1 MKKLLLSVL
10 LIIPAI
16 FANAQREYL
25 PNKIDLEKF
34 FKTKTLVVLDDNP
47 MSEFNFEIQEAMNS
61 EWKTTQ
67 FEFINNSEFVA
78 KSKDEKYSFI
88 YTSIVNFEKDKTDS
102 RYIFLH
108 ISLGG
113 DNLSLDDLRDIVS
126 IPLGYYGVDPENYIY
141 KLGIFLRFMQKH
153 IKLIYADPGLINNN
167 VFRHYNDNILSAHD
181 KVLYL
186 LEDELS
192 KEVSTTAR
200 IKQVYNYDFKI
211 VSREE
216 IKKSVQ
222 DGDDKVIFLHK
233 VGPEGKKKDARC
245 YKIIIGAGDAV
256 FYYFDYHKVS
266 ENNPDGFLKSDFTNL
281 NK

>member
-1 MKKLLLSVL
+1 
-10 LIIPAI
+10 
-16 FANAQREYL
+16 
-25 PNKIDLEKF
+25 
-34 FKTKTLVVLDDNP
+34 
-47 MSEFNFEIQEAMNS
+47 MSEFNFEIQEAMKS
-61 EWKTTQ
+61 EWKTTK

-78 KSKDEKYSFI
+78 KSKDENYSFI

-102 RYIFLH
+102 RYVFLH
-108 ISLGG
+108 LSLGG
-113 DNLSLDDLRDIVS
+113 DNLTLDDLRDMVS
-126 IPLGYYGVDPENYIY
+126 IPLGYYGVDPENYTY

-153 IKLIYADPGLINNN
+153 VDLIYKDPGLINANI
-167 VFRHYNDNILSAHD
+167 FKHYNDNILSAHD

-186 LEDELS
+186 LDDELS
-192 KEVSTTAR
+192 KEVSTAAR
-200 IKQVYNYDFKI
+200 IQQVYNYDFKI

-222 DGDDKVIFLHK
+222 DGDSKIIFLHK

-266 ENNPDGFLKSDFTNL
+266 EKNPDGFLKSDFINL